1 MERNEKVY
9 MANQLNCM
17 LPPSAVKVL
26 NYALSWQSQGDV
38 KYYEKQF
45 SALLHMTKGEV
56 EVAIQT
62 LIDNNLLTA
71 ELRGDIWYLILNK
84 PIIKKYFDVPMQ
96 KVHDHEGFR
105 LSMNVTW
112 NKTEREE
119 EATSD
124 TDNMSEQQLQ
134 ALIMKL
140 QIQLNE
146 KQQVNSLVKQMTAPA
161 ASVKVD
167 DLPF

>member
-17 LPPSAVKVL
+17 LPPSAVKVM
-26 NYALSWQSQGDV
+26 NYILSWQSQGDV

-45 SALLHMTKGEV
+45 SALLHMSKGEV

-62 LIDNNLLTA
+62 LIDNNLLSA
-71 ELRGDIWYLILNK
+71 EQRGDIWYLILK
-84 PIIKKYFDVPMQ
+84 KDVIKKYFDVPMQ
-96 KVHDHEGFR
+96 KVHDHPGFN

-112 NKTEREE
+112 NKTEKEE
-119 EATSD
+119 EAPAD
-124 TDNMSEQQLQ
+124 TENMSEQQLQ

>member
-17 LPPSAVKVL
+17 LPPSAVKVM
-26 NYALSWQSQGDV
+26 NYILSWQSQGDV

-62 LIDNNLLTA
+62 LIDNNLLAA
-71 ELRGDIWYLILNK
+71 ELRGDIWYLLLK
-84 PIIKKYFDVPMQ
+84 KDVIKKYFDVPMQ
-96 KVHDHEGFR
+96 KVHDHPGFS

-112 NKTEREE
+112 NKTEKEE
-119 EATSD
+119 EAPSD
-124 TDNMSEQQLQ
+124 TENMSEQQLQ

>member
-17 LPPSAVKVL
+17 LPPAAVKVM
-26 NYALSWQSQGDV
+26 NYVLSWQSQGDV

-45 SALLHMTKGEV
+45 VKLLHMTKGEV
-56 EVAIQT
+56 ETAIQT

-71 ELRGDIWYLILNK
+71 ELRGDIWYLILK
-84 PIIKKYFDVPMQ
+84 KDVIKKYFDVPMQ
-96 KVHDHEGFR
+96 KVHDHPGFNI
-105 LSMNVTW
+105 SMNVTW
-112 NKTEREE
+112 NKVEKEE
-119 EATSD
+119 EAPAD

>member
-17 LPPSAVKVL
+17 LPPSAVKVM
-26 NYALSWQSQGDV
+26 NYILSWQSQGDV

-45 SALLHMTKGEV
+45 AKLLHMTIQEV

-62 LIDNNLLTA
+62 LIDNNLLSA
-71 ELRGDIWYLILNK
+71 ELRGDIWYLILK
-84 PIIKKYFDVPMQ
+84 KDVIKKYFEVPMQ
-96 KVHDHEGFR
+96 KVHDHPGFS

-112 NKTEREE
+112 NKTEKEE
-119 EATSD
+119 EAPAD
-124 TDNMSEQQLQ
+124 TEKMSEQQLQ

-161 ASVKVD
+161 ASAKVG

>member
-17 LPPSAVKVL
+17 LPPSAVKVM
-26 NYALSWQSQGDV
+26 NYILSWQSQGDV

-45 SALLHMTKGEV
+45 AKLLHMTNGEV

-62 LIDNNLLTA
+62 LIDNNLLSA
-71 ELRGDIWYLILNK
+71 EQRGDIWYLILK
-84 PIIKKYFDVPMQ
+84 KDVIKKYFDVPMQ

-112 NKTEREE
+112 NKTEKKE

>member
-1 MERNEKVY
+1 MEKNEKVY

-17 LPPSAVKVL
+17 LPPSAVKVMF
-26 NYALSWQSQGDV
+26 YVLSWQSQGDV

-45 SALLHMTKGEV
+45 STLLHMTKGEV

-62 LIDNNLLTA
+62 LIDSNLLAA
-71 ELRGDIWYLILNK
+71 ELRGDIWYLILK
-84 PIIKKYFDVPMQ
+84 KDVIKKYFDVPMQ
-96 KVHDHEGFR
+96 KVHDHPGFN

-112 NKTEREE
+112 NSTKKEE
-119 EATSD
+119 EAPAD
-124 TDNMSEQQLQ
+124 TDNISEQQLQ

-146 KQQVNSLVKQMTAPA
+146 NQQVQQLVRQMAAPA
-161 ASVKVD
+161 EKKFD
-167 DLPF
+167 DGLPF